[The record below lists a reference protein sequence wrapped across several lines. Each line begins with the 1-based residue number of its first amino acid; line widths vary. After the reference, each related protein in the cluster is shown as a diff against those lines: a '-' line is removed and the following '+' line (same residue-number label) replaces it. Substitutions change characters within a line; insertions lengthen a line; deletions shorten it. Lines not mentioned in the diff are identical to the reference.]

1 MKKLM
6 TALAG
11 TLLLLCACNKK
22 DSVTYSGL
30 EAGFLQS
37 SLFTTDNGV
46 KMNIVGNDLKL
57 DVTSARRVLVSYET
71 HPVTDAGRID
81 IDLLGLWEAGIL
93 TPASAG
99 ALGDVPDGDPV
110 QVTDA
115 WFNGGYLN
123 VLASY
128 EGKDPSK
135 HKLSAVYMAD
145 ENGIIIRLRHA
156 DIEASDDGTQVEN
169 VFLSIPMDEPVL
181 SFDQSNQAVGKKPAY
196 PVSVLFQWTWYTLE
210 SGPLMLYEKKG
221 SFTPES

>member
-1 MKKLM
+1 MKKLIS
-6 TALAG
+6 ALAG
-11 TLLLLCACNKK
+11 VLLLLPGCSWK

-30 EAGFLQS
+30 EAGTIGS
-37 SLFTTDNGV
+37 GVFTTDNGV
-46 KMNIVGNDLKL
+46 KMNVVGNALKL

-71 HPVTDAGRID
+71 HPVTDAAVID
-81 IDLLGLWEAGIL
+81 IDLLGLWEAGII
-93 TPASAG
+93 TPDPAG
-99 ALGDVPDGDPV
+99 TLGEDPDGDPV

-115 WFNGGYLN
+115 WFNAGYLN

-128 EGKDPSK
+128 EGKDSSK
-135 HKLSAVYMAD
+135 HKLSAVYTAD
-145 ENGIIIRLRHA
+145 ENGIVIRLRHA
-156 DIEASDDGTQVEN
+156 DLETSEDGTQVEN

-221 SFTPES
+221 SFTPSL